1 MISDGVIMGMNF
13 FTRKIKE
20 TVLAFKDKFSIEKKP
35 SIEEEDEVKMVETF
49 RGLDF
54 REIDESIIFMFKM
67 YQATQSRIY
76 LSLEKT
82 IVSLIWFSVIIVAI
96 EVTIIGLSYP
106 VVLIMNYNNEKIEL
120 SKIYVSFLLIPTP
133 VSKMIR
139 SFAGKIEQ
147 VLEIDK
153 NSA

>member
-1 MISDGVIMGMNF
+1 MGMNF

-35 SIEEEDEVKMVETF
+35 SIQEEDELKMVETF
-49 RGLDF
+49 RELDF